1 MFKLEN
7 IKKLKSTLLS
17 VGLSSL
23 LVSSAMAATKEA
35 SVDGAVKYPIKDG
48 KYSSYNVNT
57 QDIKNYNI

>member
-23 LVSSAMAATKEA
+23 LVHSVESAKFFR
-35 SVDGAVKYPIKDG
+35 
-48 KYSSYNVNT
+48 
-57 QDIKNYNI
+57 IKNPFSWNSFS

>member
-23 LVSSAMAATKEA
+23 LVSSVMAATKES
-35 SVDGAVKYPIKDG
+35 SVDGAV
-48 KYSSYNVNT
+48 
-57 QDIKNYNI
+57 